1 MPHPYIKRLFTD
13 TVKKVQEEYGVR
25 EMGQQLEDSP
35 IAHDVFTD
43 REREFIEMRDSFYMA
58 TVNTDG
64 WPYVQHRGG
73 PKGFLRIIDE
83 KTIAFP
89 DFRGNDQ
96 YISVGNL
103 RSSNKISLIL
113 MDYPN
118 RRRLKIL
125 GYCRIVTERED
136 LMQVA
141 KFEPEGYG
149 YSAHR
154 AMIITLDSFDWNCP
168 QHIIPRYTQEDIG
181 AMLPEQPDPAQA
193 SFSLPTTQ
201 EIEKLDDGFV
211 PVEVTGICGQTENIS
226 EFILRPLDG
235 TPVVPN
241 AGAHI
246 RIAVRG
252 HNEQVKVNAYSLI
265 NGPEQSTA
273 FHIAVLKETD
283 GECGSY
289 FMHYTPR
296 IGDRLYI
303 QPPKNDFP
311 LAENVA
317 HSILI
322 AGGIGITPIMSMAR
336 ALHAADDSF
345 EMHYTART
353 RTHMAFKE
361 QVAELAGN
369 DGYFY
374 CSREEP
380 PTKLNLSNI
389 LAEPKAG
396 THIYVCG
403 PKALIEAVIA
413 IAEIKGWPKEQTH
426 FELFGNPSAKQK
438 NDQPIE
444 VTLRKSGKTI
454 QVAKDQSVLD
464 ALLDAGVTVGFSCK
478 RGECAS
484 CKVPVLEGEIDHRD
498 IVLDSYEKKA
508 GNVMCSCVSRVK
520 GNRLVLDL

>member
-1 MPHPYIKRLFTD
+1 MPHPYIKRLFTN

-35 IAHDVFTD
+35 VAHDVFTD
-43 REREFIEMRDSFYMA
+43 RERVFIEARDSFYMA
-58 TVNTDG
+58 TVNSDG

-73 PKGFLRIIDE
+73 PIGFLRIIDE

-103 RSSNKISLIL
+103 RRTDKISLIF

-141 KFEPEGYG
+141 KLEPEGYG

-168 QHIIPRYTQEDIG
+168 QHIVPRYTQAEIE
-181 AMLPEQPDPAQA
+181 AILPEHSDPAQA

-201 EIEKLDDGFV
+201 EIENLCDGFI
-211 PVEVTGICGQTENIS
+211 PVEVMGICGQADNIS
-226 EFILRPLDG
+226 EFILRPLDD
-235 TPVVPN
+235 TPVVSN

-252 HNEQVKVNAYSLI
+252 HDEQVKANAYSLL
-265 NGPEQSTA
+265 NGPEQRDA
-273 FHIAVLKETD
+273 FHIAVLKETE

-289 FMHYTPR
+289 FMHFTPR

-311 LAENVA
+311 LVENVSR
-317 HSILI
+317 SILI
-322 AGGIGITPIMSMAR
+322 AGGIGITPVLSMAR
-336 ALHAADDSF
+336 ALNAVDGSF
-345 EMHYTART
+345 EIHYTVRT
-353 RTHMAFKE
+353 RVHMAYKQ
-361 QVAELAGN
+361 QVIELAGD
-369 DGYFY
+369 DGHFY
-374 CSREEP
+374 YSREEP
-380 PTKLNLSNI
+380 PTKLDLNDI
-389 LAEPKAG
+389 LAEPKVG

-403 PKALIEAVIA
+403 PKPLIEAVIA
-413 IAEIKGWPKEQTH
+413 IAAEKGWPKEQTH
-426 FELFGNPSAKQK
+426 FELFGNPSAKQDS
-438 NDQPIE
+438 DQPIE
-444 VTLRKSGKTI
+444 VELRRSGKTI

-464 ALLDAGVTVGFSCK
+464 ALLDADVTVGFSCK

-484 CKVPVLEGEIDHRD
+484 CKVTVLEGDIDHRD
-498 IVLDSYEKKA
+498 IVLDSYEKEA